1 MKRHK
6 FLSLIISISLLSS
19 NFLILNTSAKELT
32 KGLSYNE
39 TMSSSKDLT
48 NVLKEWQVSKYK
60 GEGMVISIIDSGID
74 YRHKDMR
81 LTDPSKAK
89 LKNKNT
95 GGKGKYFTDKVP
107 YGYNYADKNQNIID
121 DGSMHGMHVA
131 GIVAANGISTEV
143 SKFEAI
149 QGVAPE
155 AQLLAMKVF
164 SNDPDY
170 PSCNDEDVVAAI
182 QDSVKLGADVINM
195 SLGSDS
201 GFVENSAPIQQA
213 IKDAE
218 EKGVVIVVSAG
229 NSAYSTSPEKVA
241 DIVDTSV
248 ISSPSIA
255 KEALSVASI
264 QNSMLI
270 AEALAY
276 KVGNVYKDIAYS
288 SSEITPIGILKGDY
302 DVVDCGL
309 GTTEDIKDINIK
321 GKVAL
326 IKRGDITFI
335 EKKLNAQAAGSIAII
350 IYNGDG
356 ESGYISMALDA
367 NVKIPSMFITNE
379 DGILIQS
386 AIKGGTK
393 IKFPDKKIN
402 IVNPTKG
409 YMSDFTSWGPTPDLE
424 FKPEVTAPG
433 GDILSTV
440 NDNDYKYMSGTSMAS
455 PHIAGIMALVLQHM
469 KELKLDNLT
478 PKAKAELA
486 KQLVINTAKPQIDAT
501 SDETSIP
508 YSPRIQG
515 AGLADAASAVKS
527 NVTVIDE
534 KGNSTV
540 ELKQINGL
548 TKQFTLTFRNYGIID
563 ETYAIKTP
571 NVVLYDKS
579 DEATDLIL
587 KDATVSLGKD
597 KIIVPAGSTVNLKV
611 TLNIPVDTPK
621 GIFLEGFLSF
631 ESTSN
636 EGQALGV
643 PYMGF
648 YGEWDESLIMDKPIW
663 DSDSYLGQTAV
674 YQLSEN
680 DDESLLGHVYLDK
693 ETLLPVIDETT
704 IAASGANGKIR
715 INPKVALLRNAKT
728 MIVDIVDDKGNLV
741 RGLGEKK
748 DLYKDLWSPE
758 PMDILQDDNY
768 EESPAFIWDLTSY
781 NPVNGKYETVKDGQ
795 YYFQIKASIGL
806 STASKYQ
813 TMKLP
818 IKVDSTKPII
828 SMTSQNLV
836 TSRNHILKFKATDN
850 LSGIKDFKIVLN
862 GEYCCDEAGNT
873 SLNLS
878 RDASGNYF
886 INLDLENGKNDVLI
900 YCTDYAGNTLEY
912 ESIIDAHPLT
922 ITSPKSGT
930 VLSSGNFKLT
940 YSSDSKLISDMRY
953 FNLIVDGKVVA
964 ENIAESFYD
973 FENLAPGKH
982 KIEVQAYDI
991 KDNIIG
997 STLTNV
1003 IIKNEKLYINFTGIK
1018 REGSFYKTPSA
1029 ILDGDL
1035 STAVNSFK
1043 IQGEEVTVNSNLTFS
1058 KNIKLIDGQNKVL
1071 VSAVDDKGNNF
1082 DYALNLYCDL
1092 VAPKLI
1098 ITDIDTS
1105 SMDKIITVA
1114 KNTETFK
1121 ISCEVLDNNY
1131 GFELFVNGNE
1141 ISTTADIYAKTAKF
1155 VTEVKLHV
1163 GMNYIEVKT
1172 VDIAGNITTK
1182 IISVFK

>member
-1 MKRHK
+1 MKKHK
-6 FLSLIISISLLSS
+6 LLSLILTIGLLSS
-19 NFLILNTSAKELT
+19 NFLILNTSAKELA
-32 KGLSYNE
+32 KGLAYNE
-39 TMSSSKDLT
+39 TMTSAKDLT

-89 LKNKNT
+89 LKNKNPE
-95 GGKGKYFTDKVP
+95 GKGKYFTNKVP

-131 GIVAANGISTEV
+131 GIVAANGLSTQV

-182 QDSVKLGADVINM
+182 NDSIKLGADVINM

-218 EKGVVIVVSAG
+218 ESGVVVVVSAG

-248 ISSPSIA
+248 VSSPSIA
-255 KEALSVASI
+255 KEALSVASF

-270 AEALAY
+270 AEALTYKVDNAY
-276 KVGNVYKDIAYS
+276 KSIAYS

-302 DVVDCGL
+302 DIVDCGL
-309 GTTEDIKDINIK
+309 GTLEDIKDINIK

-335 EKKLNAQAAGSIAII
+335 EKKLNAQAAGAIAII
-350 IYNGDG
+350 IYNKDG
-356 ESGYISMALDA
+356 ESGYVSMALDA

-379 DGILIQS
+379 DGTQIQK
-386 AIKGGTK
+386 AIKDGTK

-409 YMSDFTSWGPTPDLE
+409 EMSDFTSWGPTPDLE

-440 NDNDYKYMSGTSMAS
+440 NDNKYKYMSGTSMAS
-455 PHIAGIMALVLQHM
+455 PHIAGIIALVLQHM
-469 KELKLDNLT
+469 KDLKLENLT
-478 PKAKAELA
+478 PKEKAELA
-486 KQLVINTAKPQIDAT
+486 KQLVINTAKPQID
-501 SDETSIP
+501 SSSGDVLVP
-508 YSPRIQG
+508 FSPRIQG
-515 AGLADAASAVKS
+515 AGLADAALAVKS
-527 NVTVIDE
+527 NVTVVDE
-534 KGNSTV
+534 KGNPTV
-540 ELKQINGL
+540 ELKQINEL
-548 TKQFTLTFRNYGIID
+548 TKQFALTFRNYGIKD
-563 ETYAIKTP
+563 ETYTIKTP
-571 NVVLYDKS
+571 NVVLCDKN
-579 DEATDLIL
+579 DEASDLIL
-587 KDATVSLGKD
+587 KGATVSFDKD

-611 TLNIPVDTPK
+611 TLNIPKATPQ
-621 GIFLEGFLSF
+621 GIFLEGFLTF

-636 EGQALGV
+636 EGQTLGV

-663 DSDSYLGQTAV
+663 DSNSYLGQTAI

-680 DDESLLGHVYLDK
+680 DAESLLGVINVDK
-693 ETLLPVIDETT
+693 DTLLPIVDETT
-704 IAASGANGKIR
+704 IAVSAANGKVR
-715 INPKVALLRNAKT
+715 VNPKVALLRNAKT
-728 MIVDIVDDKGNLV
+728 MIVDIVDENGNVV
-741 RGLGEKK
+741 RGLGVKK
-748 DLYKDLWSPE
+748 DLYKDLWSPA
-758 PMDILQDDNY
+758 PIDILQDDNY
-768 EESPAFIWDLTSY
+768 VESPAFIWDLTYY
-781 NPVNGKYETVKDGQ
+781 NSVSGKYEAVKDGQ
-795 YYFQIKASIGL
+795 YYFQVKASIGL
-806 STASKYQ
+806 STSSKYQ

-818 IKVDSTKPII
+818 IKVDSTKPIV
-828 SMTSQNLV
+828 SMTSQSLV
-836 TSRNHILKFKATDN
+836 TSRNYVLKFKATDN
-850 LSGIKDFKIVLN
+850 SSGIKDFQIMLN
-862 GEYCCDEAGNT
+862 DKYCSDKTGST
-873 SLNLS
+873 LLNLS
-878 RDASGNYF
+878 KDASGNYF
-886 INLDLENGKNDVLI
+886 ANLDLENGKNDVLI
-900 YCTDYAGNTLEY
+900 YCTDYAGNTLKYKAIVE
-912 ESIIDAHPLT
+912 AQPLT
-922 ITSPKSGT
+922 ITSPKPGT
-930 VLSSGNFKLT
+930 VLPSGNFKLT
-940 YSSDSKLISDMRY
+940 YSGDSKLISDMRY
-953 FNLIVDGKVVA
+953 FNIIVDDEIVA
-964 ENIAESFYD
+964 KNIMESFYN
-973 FENLAPGKH
+973 FENLTPGKH
-982 KIEVQAYDI
+982 KIEVQAYDV
-991 KDNIIG
+991 KDNVLG
-997 STLTNV
+997 DALTNV
-1003 IIKNEKLYINFTGIK
+1003 IIKNEKLYINFTGVK

-1035 STAVNSFK
+1035 STPVKSFK

-1058 KNIKLIDGQNKVL
+1058 KKIKLIDGQNKVL
-1071 VSAVDDKGNNF
+1071 VSAVDEKGKIS

-1092 VAPKLI
+1092 ILPKLTI
-1098 ITDIDTS
+1098 KDIDTS

-1114 KNTETFK
+1114 KDVETFK

-1155 VTEVKLHV
+1155 VTEVKLHS

-1172 VDIAGNITTK
+1172 VDIAGNTTTK
-1182 IISVFK
+1182 ILSVFK